1 MRLFRRRTTSSHGK
15 DSTMAYA
22 SRDSDPR
29 QALTGAAAPQGE
41 ITVGAR
47 IADFLHNEQIDH
59 IFSICDVTY
68 NQIHKR
74 AVEIGIEIVA
84 PRHEAA
90 GVHMADALSRMTGR
104 PQVVMAGMGPGVAN
118 LVPGVV
124 CANIENIPV
133 IVITTQRTRS
143 THSAVRRGRFQYT
156 PQLRMFEPITKWSA
170 SVDGAKRIDE
180 ILREAF
186 RQATSGRPEP
196 VYVEVPSDVMLETR
210 AFPALTNAESYR
222 LAPQACAEAPIQ
234 AAATLLAEAQLPMI
248 LAGTGVH
255 TSRAHRELRR
265 LAELL
270 HCPVTGT
277 PGGRGTLPATHPLWF
292 QMVGIEGSL
301 ATQADCVLAI
311 GSSVGEPIDFGE
323 APSFAGA
330 EHQCWIQIERDPT
343 AIGVNRRVDVPLVG
357 DLRVVLPQLIAA
369 LEKRGPFEARPQAS
383 EYIRRQRESFA
394 AVRRALPD
402 TSPIHP
408 GRAFREVRQVLPDDA
423 VLALDGGSTGLWE
436 SIGNEQRSN
445 DFLWTSKF
453 GHLGVGFPYAI
464 AAQIAVGPQ
473 RRVCLVTGDSA
484 FGFYT
489 MELETAVR
497 HNLPV
502 LVVVNGDQHWGMEY
516 EGQLA
521 EIGRHVECGTSPVRL
536 DRLAQS
542 LGAHGEYVTK
552 TDEIGPAVERALASG
567 KPAVVH
573 IVTDAIANA
582 NPPGLDDFDT
592 WYAGDY

>member
-1 MRLFRRRTTSSHGK
+1 
-15 DSTMAYA
+15 MAYA
-22 SRDSDPR
+22 PR
-29 QALTGAAAPQGE
+29 GSEQREALASEAELATSQHE

-47 IADFLHNEQIDH
+47 IADFLRNEQIDH

-68 NQIHKR
+68 NQVHKR

-90 GVHMADALSRMTGR
+90 GVHMADGLSRMTGR
-104 PQVVMAGMGPGVAN
+104 PQVAMAGMGPGVAN
-118 LVPGVV
+118 LVPGVA

-133 IVITTQRTRS
+133 IVIATQRTRS

-156 PQLRMFEPITKWSA
+156 PQIRMFEPITKWTKSVESA
-170 SVDGAKRIDE
+170 NRIDE
-180 ILREAF
+180 VLREAF
-186 RQATSGRPEP
+186 RLATTGRPGP
-196 VYVEVPSDVMLETR
+196 VYIEVPSDVMLETR
-210 AFPALTNAESYR
+210 DFPDLVRPESYR
-222 LAPQACAEAPIQ
+222 LPPQACPDASIE
-234 AAATLLAEAQLPMI
+234 AAAALLAEARLPMI

-255 TSRAHRELRR
+255 TSRAHRDLQR

-270 HCPVTGT
+270 QCPVTGT
-277 PGGRGTLPATHPLWF
+277 PGGRGALPATHPLWF
-292 QMVGIEGSL
+292 QLVGIEDTL
-301 ATQADCVLAI
+301 ATEADCVLAI
-311 GSSVGEPIDFGE
+311 GTSVGEPIDFGE

-330 EHQCWIQIERDPT
+330 DKQSWIQVERDAT
-343 AIGVNRRVDVPLVG
+343 AIGVNRRSDVPLVG
-357 DLRVVLPQLIAA
+357 DLRVVVPQLIAA
-369 LEKRGPFEARPQAS
+369 LEKRGPFEARPRVT
-383 EYIRRQRESFA
+383 EYVTGQHESFA
-394 AVRRALPD
+394 AVRAQLPD
-402 TSPIHP
+402 TSPVHP
-408 GRAFREVRQVLPDDA
+408 ARAIREMREVLPDDA

-453 GHLGVGFPYAI
+453 GHLGTGFPYAI
-464 AAQIAVGPQ
+464 AAQIAVGPE

-521 EIGRHVECGTSPVRL
+521 EIGRHVECETSPVRL
-536 DRLAQS
+536 DRLAES
-542 LGAHGEYVTK
+542 LGAHGEYVT
-552 TDEIGPAVERALASG
+552 TTAEMAPAVERALASG

-573 IVTDAIANA
+573 VATDAIANA
-582 NPPGLDDFDT
+582 NPPGLDGFDD
-592 WYAGDY
+592 WYAGNY

>member
-1 MRLFRRRTTSSHGK
+1 MS
-15 DSTMAYA
+15 YA
-22 SRDSDPR
+22 TRDSEQR
-29 QALTGAAAPQGE
+29 QALEKDAPPEGE

-47 IADFLHNEQIDH
+47 IADFLRNEQIDH

-74 AVEIGIEIVA
+74 AVEIGIKIVA

-104 PQVVMAGMGPGVAN
+104 PQVAMAGMGPGVAN
-118 LVPGVV
+118 LVPGVA

-133 IVITTQRTRS
+133 IVLATQRTRS

-156 PQLRMFEPITKWSA
+156 PQIRMFEPITKWA
-170 SVDGAKRIDE
+170 KSVEGANRIDE
-180 ILREAF
+180 VLREAF
-186 RQATSGRPEP
+186 RQATTGRPGP
-196 VYVEVPSDVMLETR
+196 VYVELPSDVVLETR
-210 AFPALTNAESYR
+210 AFPELASGEPYR
-222 LAPQACAEAPIQ
+222 LTPQACAESDIE
-234 AAATLLAEAQLPMI
+234 AAASLLAEAELPMI

-255 TSRAHRELRR
+255 TSRAHRDLQR

-270 HCPVTGT
+270 ECPVTGS
-277 PGGRGTLPATHPLWF
+277 PGGRGALPATHPLWF
-292 QMVGIEGSL
+292 QLVGLDDTL

-311 GSSVGEPIDFGE
+311 GTSVGEPIGFGE
-323 APSFAGA
+323 APIFAGSA
-330 EHQCWIQIERDPT
+330 KQSWIQVERDPT
-343 AIGVNRRVDVPLVG
+343 AIGVNRRADVPLVG
-357 DLRVVLPQLIAA
+357 DLRVVVPQLIAA
-369 LEKRGPFEARPQAS
+369 LEKRGPFAPRPRVTK
-383 EYIRRQRESFA
+383 YIAAERKSFA
-394 AVRRALPD
+394 AVRERLPD

-408 GRAFREVRQVLPDDA
+408 GRAIYEMRKVLPDDA

-436 SIGNEQRSN
+436 SMGNEQRSN

-453 GHLGVGFPYAI
+453 GHLGTGFPYAI
-464 AAQIAVGPQ
+464 AAQIAVGPE

-502 LVVVNGDQHWGMEY
+502 LVVVNADQHWGMEY

-521 EIGRHVECGTSPVRL
+521 EIGQHVECATAPVRF
-536 DRLAQS
+536 DQLAEAI
-542 LGAHGEYVTK
+542 GAHGEYVAT
-552 TDEIGPAVERALASG
+552 TAEMGPAVERALASG
-567 KPAVVH
+567 KPAVIHVA
-573 IVTDAIANA
+573 TDAIANA
-582 NPPGLDDFDT
+582 NPPGLDGFDE
-592 WYAGDY
+592 WYEGNY

>member
-1 MRLFRRRTTSSHGK
+1 MRLFRCRTTSSHGK

-29 QALTGAAAPQGE
+29 QALTGAASPQGE

-143 THSAVRRGRFQYT
+143 TH
-156 PQLRMFEPITKWSA
+156 
-170 SVDGAKRIDE
+170 
-180 ILREAF
+180 
-186 RQATSGRPEP
+186 
-196 VYVEVPSDVMLETR
+196 
-210 AFPALTNAESYR
+210 
-222 LAPQACAEAPIQ
+222 
-234 AAATLLAEAQLPMI
+234 
-248 LAGTGVH
+248 
-255 TSRAHRELRR
+255 RELRR

-330 EHQCWIQIERDPT
+330 EHPCWIQIERDPT

-473 RRVCLVTGDSA
+473 RRVCLVTGD
-484 FGFYT
+484 Y
-489 MELETAVR
+489 
-497 HNLPV
+497 
-502 LVVVNGDQHWGMEY
+502 
-516 EGQLA
+516 
-521 EIGRHVECGTSPVRL
+521 
-536 DRLAQS
+536 
-542 LGAHGEYVTK
+542 
-552 TDEIGPAVERALASG
+552 
-567 KPAVVH
+567 
-573 IVTDAIANA
+573 
-582 NPPGLDDFDT
+582 
-592 WYAGDY
+592 